1 MIQRLIPLQRKAFA
15 LVQPRFSETGTKRIA
30 LFLFSS
36 AFSVL
41 SDGRVSY
48 KERLLTSG
56 IVGIKKDDAV
66 SLFQSMIQSRPL
78 PTIIDFNRLLSEV
91 SRTKQKLGFA
101 FSVMGKMLKLGYDP
115 DTITFSTLINV
126 YVSR

>member
-41 SDGRVSY
+41 SDSRVSY

-91 SRTKQKLGFA
+91 SRTKQ
-101 FSVMGKMLKLGYDP
+101 V
-115 DTITFSTLINV
+115 
-126 YVSR
+126 